1 MKSSKA
7 ITKSILNILHPT
19 ISILAKHLKAILFI
33 FSQHY
38 LDLDKYEPSLY
49 KNVEEITSLITRPA
63 PEGDAKNVLT

>member
-1 MKSSKA
+1 M
-7 ITKSILNILHPT
+7 
-19 ISILAKHLKAILFI
+19 SILAKHLKAILYI

-49 KNVEEITSLITRPA
+49 KNVEEIAPLMTRPA